1 MAKKPP
7 QNPQTRD
14 NRPKLIGLVRVSTGK
29 QADSGLGLDA
39 QRAAI
44 EAYRA
49 MVGGTLLRTY
59 TEVESGTHDDI
70 ESRPQLK
77 AAVADANLAK
87 ATLVFGKLDRL
98 VRSTSVMDYVKRS
111 RVRFV
116 ACDNPHANELTI
128 DILTA
133 VAADEGRRISTRTRE
148 ALAAYKAGNRVS
160 KRIRA
165 LYPDG
170 VPADV
175 VEATAGRLGASLPQ
189 CRNLRGDAQR
199 LGTKA
204 AAVARSRRAREAY
217 DHLVPV
223 MGQLRGDGLSFGAI
237 ADRLNG
243 LGHETVGGRPWNR
256 GQVKRVLDRLGPGR

>member
-1 MAKKPP
+1 MDHP
-7 QNPQTRD
+7 R
-14 NRPKLIGLVRVSTGK
+14 LIGLVRVSTGK
-29 QADSGLGLDA
+29 QADSGLGLEA
-39 QRAAI
+39 QAAAI

-49 MVGGTLLRTY
+49 MVGGRLLRTY

-70 ESRPQLK
+70 DSRPQLK
-77 AAVADANLAK
+77 AAIGDALLARSR
-87 ATLVFGKLDRL
+87 LVIGKLDRL
-98 VRSTSVMDYVKRS
+98 VRSTSVMAYIKRS
-111 RVRFV
+111 GVLFT

-148 ALAAYKAGNRVS
+148 ALAAYKAGKRVS

-175 VEATAGRLGASLPQ
+175 MAATAGRLGASLPE

-199 LGTKA
+199 LGTVAA
-204 AAVARSRRAREAY
+204 AAVRSQRAREAY
-217 DHLVPV
+217 AHLVPTMV
-223 MGQLRGDGLSFGAI
+223 QLRRDGLSLQAI
-237 ADRLNG
+237 ADRLNE
-243 LGHETVGGRPWNR
+243 LGHTARAGGLWYRDLVAR
-256 GQVKRVLDRLGPGR
+256 ILASL